1 MSLTKT
7 LIPVTVLAFWMS
19 LSHASEIQ
27 FMTHNVEGKTYQN
40 EKGELRG
47 IKHAGR
53 RAFNLELVREMMIL
67 LDYPRSFIEIPFAR
81 GLLLVQNEQNY
92 ALFNVTRKPS
102 RENKSKWVGPLQSDK
117 AFFYELKASPTE
129 IRTLE
134 DAKKVNRICVLNG
147 NIHDE
152 FLKKEGFVNL
162 YRSHSYTSCFQM
174 LARKR
179 VTLTPSS
186 VLPLAQRLKDADI
199 SPQDVKRTAV
209 FLFNT
214 EGYLAFSKNIEDD
227 VIRQWQNAL
236 EQLKESGKYSQL
248 VQEYFLEK

>member
-1 MSLTKT
+1 MPPTKT
-7 LIPVTVLAFWMS
+7 LIPVTVLVFWVA

-27 FMTHNVEGKTYQN
+27 FMTHNIEGKTYQN

-53 RAFNLELVREMMIL
+53 RAFNLELVREMMTL
-67 LDYPRSFIEIPFAR
+67 LDYPRDFIEVPFAR
-81 GLLLVQNEQNY
+81 GLLFVQNEQNY

-117 AFFYELKASPTE
+117 AFFYELKAAPTH

-134 DAKKVNRICVLNG
+134 DAKTVNGICVLNG

-152 FLKKEGFVNL
+152 FLKEKGFVNL

-174 LARKR
+174 LALKR

-186 VLPLAQRLKDADI
+186 VLPLAQRLKDAGI

-209 FLFNT
+209 FLFYT

-227 VIRQWQNAL
+227 VIHRWQNAL
-236 EQLKESGKYSQL
+236 DQLKESGKYNQL